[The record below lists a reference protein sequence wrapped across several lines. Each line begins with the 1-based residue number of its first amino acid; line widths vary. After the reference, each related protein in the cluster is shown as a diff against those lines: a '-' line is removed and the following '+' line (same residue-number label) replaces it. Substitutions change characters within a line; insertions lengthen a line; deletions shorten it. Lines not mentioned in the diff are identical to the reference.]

1 MTREDIRSRFL
12 VELQRVLGALFETSA
27 SRRHAPARAENG
39 FALTIEG
46 SGEARGQLVVY
57 IDRPGAE
64 TLAKAAGGPG
74 LVPSDAIVLE
84 HLKDLC
90 GQVAGALAPGQ
101 SHVAFFVAAAAAATT
116 IPTSSDGTV
125 TEVVIKGVET
135 VVRVTLTG
143 DLEVIGRAAAD
154 SAETN
159 EARTLDV
166 ILDIDLPLV
175 VRFGRTELPLR
186 TLTTLGPGSVIDL
199 GRAPD
204 DPVEV
209 LISNRVVARGEVV
222 IVAGSYGVRVR
233 DVVSPAERARSLEA
247 ELS

>member
-12 VELQRVLGALFETSA
+12 GELQRVIGALFETSA
-27 SRRHAPARAENG
+27 SRRSAQTRAEDG
-39 FALTIEG
+39 FAITIEG
-46 SGEARGQLVVY
+46 SGEAQGQLIVY
-57 IDRPGAE
+57 VDRPGAE

-74 LVPSDAIVLE
+74 LVPSDAVVLE
-84 HLKDLC
+84 QLKDLC

-101 SHVAFFVAAAAAATT
+101 AHVAFFVAAGAVATA
-116 IPTSSDGTV
+116 IPAPVDATV
-125 TEVVIKGVET
+125 TEMVIKGVET
-135 VVRVTLTG
+135 VVRVTLAG
-143 DLEVIGRAAAD
+143 DLEVVDRAAAGL
-154 SAETN
+154 SGMS

-186 TLTTLGPGSVIDL
+186 TLTMLGPGSVIDL

-247 ELS
+247 ELA